1 MMTINQV
8 PPDVA
13 LWAADEFINYF
24 GNFSSIEDYLR
35 YAKKEVIGKINN
47 FSSID
52 PDYSLKSEFFN
63 EDIHPEEMDFEIKFV
78 GERFQNSLPQEY
90 YVNLLTATSSAV
102 IEKNIPGRELRWII
116 FEKNTKKIIGFIRFG
131 SPTINSKPRNEWLGK
146 APDLS
151 LFNQHACMGFAIVPS
166 QPFGYNFLGGK
177 LLALMCVSHYAREI
191 LNDVFEKDIGFFET
205 TSLYGSTTSAS
216 QYDGLKPFI
225 RYKGLTDSKFLPLL
239 HNTAFHRLHDEFT
252 KWNNNQPLT
261 ENRASSKKMKR
272 QTKMVSIIRN
282 SLKDE
287 EYKDELKRFNEVID
301 MAFNLT
307 QRKRSYTSD
316 YGYGNVREV
325 LLGEQDTLV
334 RGQNWDK
341 FYLENIIKWWK
352 KKAGKR
358 YEKLKKEGRFRD
370 KVELWTEDDDI
381 QIIR

>member
-102 IEKNIPGRELRWII
+102 IEKNIPGRELRWIV

-151 LFNQHACMGFAIVPS
+151 IFNR
-166 QPFGYNFLGGK
+166 
-177 LLALMCVSHYAREI
+177 LLV
-191 LNDVFEKDIGFFET
+191 
-205 TSLYGSTTSAS
+205 
-216 QYDGLKPFI
+216 
-225 RYKGLTDSKFLPLL
+225 
-239 HNTAFHRLHDEFT
+239 
-252 KWNNNQPLT
+252 
-261 ENRASSKKMKR
+261 
-272 QTKMVSIIRN
+272 
-282 SLKDE
+282 
-287 EYKDELKRFNEVID
+287 
-301 MAFNLT
+301 
-307 QRKRSYTSD
+307 
-316 YGYGNVREV
+316 
-325 LLGEQDTLV
+325 
-334 RGQNWDK
+334 WD
-341 FYLENIIKWWK
+341 L
-352 KKAGKR
+352 R
-358 YEKLKKEGRFRD
+358 
-370 KVELWTEDDDI
+370 
-381 QIIR
+381 